1 MNRNGIASYISALAI
16 SLLMQAGSAAAQE
29 NWRIGTVV
37 APPSTL
43 GIIVD
48 EIGASI
54 TKATK
59 GAIKGERFTQ
69 PNEQEIAQNVIRG
82 RYEMAYISAT
92 GLAPAI
98 PEMGVLNMA
107 YLWSSA
113 EERDYVTDKYVVPIV
128 ADILSKNGL
137 SLVRSGEGG
146 WMNLFCKTA
155 CLDPE
160 QIKGMKVR
168 ISPTASDR
176 MMFTRLGANHVTT
189 TLADFFPSLQ
199 QGVVDAGSLTFGFYV
214 VGPAAS
220 AAPHYVFTRHG
231 HQPMFLVAHSAYWNK
246 LRDEQRKAIE
256 AAVLPTSEIRQRIA
270 GEDAPS
276 AERHKKQGGHV
287 HNLTVEQRAKWEA
300 RITPGHAE
308 LIGSFGP
315 RAKEIYDAVAKGKKE
330 FQAKAK

>member
-1 MNRNGIASYISALAI
+1 V
-16 SLLMQAGSAAAQE
+16 QVGSAAAQE

-54 TKATK
+54 SKATN
-59 GAIKGERFTQ
+59 GAIKGERLTQ

-98 PEMGVLNMA
+98 PEIAVLNMA

-113 EERDYVTDKYVVPIV
+113 EERNYVTDKYVIPIIV
-128 ADILSKNGL
+128 DVLSKNGL
-137 SLVRSGEGG
+137 TLVRNGEGG
-146 WMNLFCKTA
+146 WMNLFCRTA
-155 CLDPE
+155 CVDPD

-199 QGVVDAGSLTFGFYV
+199 QGLVDAGSLTFGFYV

-231 HQPMFLVAHSAYWNK
+231 HQPMFLVAHNRYWSK
-246 LRDEQRKAIE
+246 LGEDQRKAIE
-256 AAVLPTSEIRQRIA
+256 AAILPTSEIRQRIA

-276 AERHKKQGGHV
+276 AERHKKQGGQLHE
-287 HNLTVEQRAKWEA
+287 LTREQRAKWEA
-300 RITPGHAE
+300 RVTPGHAE
-308 LIGSFGP
+308 LVESFGP
-315 RAKEIYDAVAKGKKE
+315 RAKEIYDAVVKGKKE
-330 FQAKAK
+330 FLPKAQ